1 MGKEKKPKFREIAS
15 QSVFVRSLWSQKCIF
30 LDCHDKRPA
39 GHLTCGARFK
49 KNSYLLKHMKR
60 HAQPA
65 SVKPLA
71 KKQKL
76 SPSQS
81 VEKAPERIESIL
93 TTPGLE
99 DDSPSEWEMQDPGNL
114 EEVLFGSCSGIYE
127 EEESKAKDE
136 DNDLEI
142 GRIVRKKTQPV
153 LFTGRRSEETN
164 QNQKFRIESSNLEP
178 STRNVAG
185 QAD

>member
-1 MGKEKKPKFREIAS
+1 MANTKLTNAKQQEGCPFCDKPVNAPWQVHGILCS
-15 QSVFVRSLWSQKCIF
+15 CQKHKC
-30 LDCHDKRPA
+30 
-39 GHLTCGARFK
+39 LTCGARFK

-60 HAQPA
+60 HAHPA

-114 EEVLFGSCSGIYE
+114 EEVLLGPCSGIYE
-127 EEESKAKDE
+127 EEE
-136 DNDLEI
+136 
-142 GRIVRKKTQPV
+142 
-153 LFTGRRSEETN
+153 
-164 QNQKFRIESSNLEP
+164 
-178 STRNVAG
+178 
-185 QAD
+185 